1 MIFLKQNFRHSLNE
15 IPAGATRCSFASWLK
30 ERAQTMAPS
39 GLDFNLRAF
48 LKTYFI
54 VVHYNGK
61 EEPFGEDFS
70 QK

>member
-1 MIFLKQNFRHSLNE
+1 
-15 IPAGATRCSFASWLK
+15 
-30 ERAQTMAPS
+30 MAPS

-70 QK
+70 PKVKRKSNVFK

>member
-1 MIFLKQNFRHSLNE
+1 
-15 IPAGATRCSFASWLK
+15 
-30 ERAQTMAPS
+30 MAPS

-70 QK
+70 PKVKRKSNVFKYPDCQE